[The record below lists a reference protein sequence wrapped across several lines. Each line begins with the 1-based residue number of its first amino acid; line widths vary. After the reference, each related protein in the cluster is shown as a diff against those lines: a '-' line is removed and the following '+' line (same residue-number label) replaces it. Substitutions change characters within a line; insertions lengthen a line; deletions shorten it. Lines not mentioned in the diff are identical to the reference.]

1 MVPVP
6 LGHGIEE
13 LWDAVRDRV
22 EVSGHDPTW
31 EVTAGSFDTALS
43 YARARFH
50 EPTVLDRRDRGRWW
64 PRVTLVVTTS
74 PGLAAGA
81 PPLEDLAEPVVP
93 AQRDGA
99 AEDRGTAQRDG
110 AAERDGAEEKPRRA
124 KHRGDEPMTALEE
137 IFAHQDEKRRT
148 RASGQGEAGG

>member
-1 MVPVP
+1 MP

-31 EVTAGSFDTALS
+31 EVTAGCFETALT
-43 YARARFH
+43 YARARFDD
-50 EPTVLDRRDRGRWW
+50 PAVLDRRDRGRWW

-74 PGLAAGA
+74 PGLAAEA

-93 AQRDGA
+93 TQRDGTS
-99 AEDRGTAQRDG
+99 EDRGSHH
-110 AAERDGAEEKPRRA
+110 A
-124 KHRGDEPMTALEE
+124 KHRRDEPMTALEE
-137 IFAHQDEKRRT
+137 IFAHQDEERRART
-148 RASGQGEAGG
+148 SGQGGAGSDRDDSR